1 MKNLNE
7 ALLCFQGKAVAVHKN
22 AKADRYKYADM
33 AAVMDAVVEPLTEC
47 GLVLR
52 QRTVWG
58 STTETTLLVTTLIH
72 VGSGESE
79 TMELPLYIDE
89 KPQVFGSRLTYF
101 RRYSILTL
109 LGLAPED
116 DDGAAAMPPERA
128 SNDYDRRPPQDR
140 RPAQDDASLGVCRD
154 CGAANKLSKA
164 GKPYCSALCFKRGD
178 QEPQQQ
184 RSAPPARRAP
194 ARSADDQY
202 DENGVPF

>member
-1 MKNLNE
+1 LKNLNE
-7 ALLCFQGKAVAVHKN
+7 ALLCFQAKSVSVHKN

-33 AAVMDAVVEPLTEC
+33 AAVMDAVIEPLTEC
-47 GLVLR
+47 GLVMR

-72 VGSGESE
+72 VASGESE

-116 DDGAAAMPPERA
+116 DDGAAAMPPARA
-128 SNDYDRRPPQDR
+128 SNDYDRRPAQDR
-140 RPAQDDASLGVCRD
+140 RPGPDDGGLGVCRD
-154 CGAANKLSKA
+154 CGAPNKLSKA
-164 GKPYCSALCFKRGD
+164 GKPYCSALCFKRG
-178 QEPQQQ
+178 EEETQQQ

-194 ARSADDQY
+194 SRRDDDQY
-202 DENGVPF
+202 DEQDPPF